1 MICLFTNA
9 SMTGTASLYVACAA
23 SLFLPAIAAVTL
35 RTAVRIWERSATLR
49 TRCFWAWRAAFSAD
63 LVLATRSPSVHD
75 PRSRG
80 AGSLLIGH
88 AVVNARRYRVL
99 TLQERWNSV
108 CSHKLAGMKLRQASA
123 VK

>member
-9 SMTGTASLYVACAA
+9 SMTGTASLYVVSAA

-35 RTAVRIWERSATLR
+35 RTAVRMRERSATLR

-63 LVLATRSPSVHD
+63 FVLATKSPSIFEN

-88 AVVNARRYRVL
+88 PVVNGGRDRDGGGPSPRR
-99 TLQERWNSV
+99 
-108 CSHKLAGMKLRQASA
+108 AGGHGFT
-123 VK
+123 